1 MVHEY
6 YTSTTGQFD
15 FLVFYLNETPARGKF
30 ISDVYH
36 HPAMAVLEL
45 LRGEIY
51 YPSQSPLL
59 SSPLLTIQLYLFFY
73 CLTLLI
79 SFSISGLVQCPA
91 SHLQSPASPPTSYVH
106 YPISYPPDNLLSPPP
121 TSYVPLTSPAS
132 SLQSPTSPLQCLTR
146 HKISNHEI
154 N

>member
-45 LRGEIY
+45 LRGETY
-51 YPSQSPLL
+51 YPSHSPLL
-59 SSPLLTIQLYLFFY
+59 FSPYRSTVSFFY

-79 SFSISGLVQCPA
+79 SVPLSGLVQCPA
-91 SHLQSPASPPTSYVH
+91 STPPSN
-106 YPISYPPDNLLSPPP
+106 ILPPPSPPP
-121 TSYVPLTSPAS
+121 PS
-132 SLQSPTSPLQCLTR
+132 
-146 HKISNHEI
+146 
-154 N
+154 